1 MEHPLSPHSQ
11 TKDAIR
17 AAVAKELLAADRY
30 FDNLCRVGGW
40 RLVAVFKHSR
50 YCREA
55 LDKAFALQG
64 HTGRW
69 VFDLWLYVV
78 NALPWF
84 LPAAFFLLPTL
95 FWTLVTFISG
105 LLSYVTMEPK
115 LVEASVTIPYLFFFE
130 TTKTV
135 TKTVMVPVV
144 NAPDIRIAAGLAA
157 ATVVLSIAALSYVL
171 KAMFKVEMRFR
182 RRLLVRRIAAGE
194 RKLSWRKKSHS
205 RTV

>member
-1 MEHPLSPHSQ
+1 MDHLFPPNSHTAHAIQ
-11 TKDAIR
+11 T
-17 AAVAKELLAADRY
+17 AVAKELLAADRY

-69 VFDLWLYVV
+69 IFDLWLYVV

-84 LPAAFFLLPTL
+84 LPATFFLLPTL

-115 LVEASVTIPYLFFFE
+115 LVEASVTIPFLFFFE

-135 TKTVMVPVV
+135 SKTVLVPVMH
-144 NAPDIRIAAGLAA
+144 APDIRVAAGLAA
-157 ATVVLSIAALSYVL
+157 ATVVLGIAAVSYVL
-171 KAMFKVEMRFR
+171 KAMFKVELRFR
-182 RRLLVRRIAAGE
+182 RRLLLKRIAASE
-194 RKLSWRKKSHS
+194 RTLSW
-205 RTV
+205 